1 MTRTRSRLIK
11 RRLNITTE
19 TAAQAVVVAAGLCKR
34 YGRREAVRDVSFSV
48 APGQV
53 FGLLGPNG
61 SGKSTILR
69 MLVGVMRPD
78 AGHASISGLDVIAD
92 GPAARARI
100 GYVPEDIPLYGHSR
114 VDEFLAMMAAL
125 KGLDVQQR
133 RRAIDAV
140 VERLALG
147 DVRRSVIR
155 QLSRGFRQRV
165 AIAQAMLGTPP
176 VLVLD
181 EPTNGLDPRQIIE
194 CRELVASLAGT
205 HAVLITSHILSE
217 IEKVADRVAILLGGR
232 LLAIEDMTLA
242 DGSRLDLERRF
253 LELTEP
259 NS

>member
-1 MTRTRSRLIK
+1 
-11 RRLNITTE
+11 
-19 TAAQAVVVAAGLCKR
+19 
-34 YGRREAVRDVSFSV
+34 
-48 APGQV
+48 
-53 FGLLGPNG
+53 
-61 SGKSTILR
+61 

-78 AGHASISGLDVIAD
+78 AGHASIAGLDVIAD

-125 KGLDVQQR
+125 KGLDPKAR
-133 RRAIDAV
+133 RHAIDRV

-155 QLSRGFRQRV
+155 HLSRGFRQRV
-165 AIAQAMLGTPP
+165 AIAQALLGAPP

-205 HAVLITSHILSE
+205 HAVLVTSHILSE
-217 IEKVADRVAILLGGR
+217 IEKIADRVAILLDGR
-232 LLAIEDMTLA
+232 LLALDDMTLP
-242 DGSRLDLERRF
+242 DGTRLDLEKRF

-259 NS
+259 RS

>member
-1 MTRTRSRLIK
+1 M
-11 RRLNITTE
+11 
-19 TAAQAVVVAAGLCKR
+19 
-34 YGRREAVRDVSFSV
+34 
-48 APGQV
+48 

-78 AGHASISGLDVIAD
+78 AGCASIAGLDVIAD
-92 GPAARARI
+92 GRAARARI
-100 GYVPEDIPLYGHSR
+100 GYVPEDIPLYGHNR

-125 KGLDVQQR
+125 KGLDTRV
-133 RRAIDAV
+133 RRAAIDSV

-147 DVRRSVIR
+147 DVRRTVIR

-165 AIAQAMLGTPP
+165 AIAQALLGSPP

-194 CRELVASLAGT
+194 CRELVASLAGA

-217 IEKVADRVAILLGGR
+217 IEKVADRVAILLDGR
-232 LLAIEDMTLA
+232 LLALENMALP

-259 NS
+259 RS

>member
-1 MTRTRSRLIK
+1 M
-11 RRLNITTE
+11 
-19 TAAQAVVVAAGLCKR
+19 
-34 YGRREAVRDVSFSV
+34 
-48 APGQV
+48 

-78 AGHASISGLDVIAD
+78 AGHASIAGFDVIAD
-92 GPAARARI
+92 GRAARARI
-100 GYVPEDIPLYGHSR
+100 GYVPEDIPLYGHNR

-125 KGLDVQQR
+125 KGLDTRV
-133 RRAIDAV
+133 RRAAIDSV
-140 VERLALG
+140 VERIALG
-147 DVRRSVIR
+147 DVRRTVIR

-165 AIAQAMLGTPP
+165 AIAQALLGSPP

-194 CRELVASLAGT
+194 CRELVASLAGA

-217 IEKVADRVAILLGGR
+217 IEKVADRVAILLDGR
-232 LLAIEDMTLA
+232 LLALENMALP

-259 NS
+259 RS